1 MRKIHALLA
10 AAVLLSGAAQAQN
23 RPQITNGDFET
34 WTFDGVNLPNYFNSF
49 QTADGS
55 YASYGYDSSNRQVQ
69 RSTDTR
75 PGSAGQYSCHIWSR
89 LVEVKILGIT
99 IAKANAQGNLTTGRV
114 HAGSTSADGDNNFN
128 YSDRDGSNTLNGF
141 KNPCAMPFT
150 GKPDSLV
157 VWVKFT
163 PDGTD
168 TSNPYA
174 KISAT
179 IHSDYDYVDGA
190 TASSTSDSKYVV
202 AKAVNQTITK
212 TNGQWKRIS
221 IPFVYTNNGAEPKYI
236 LLTAT
241 TNAKAGKGGTND
253 HMYLDDITLVYNQSY
268 QLSIPAQG
276 WASMYLGFNAK
287 VPSNAKVYYVTELVA
302 GYAKLQ
308 EIPAGSVIPAN
319 TGVIVRSDAS
329 SVTFESSIMDP
340 VAVTGNILK
349 GRTTATGVNGRKFYV
364 LSPASTKERAVF
376 GLYQGT
382 GLGANKAY
390 IEAQ

>member
-1 MRKIHALLA
+1 MRKTIALLFA
-10 AAVLLSGAAQAQN
+10 AFLSIGTALAQN
-23 RPQITNGDFET
+23 NPQITNGDFET

-75 PGSAGQYSCHIWSR
+75 PGSTGQYSCHIWSR
-89 LVEVKILGIT
+89 LVEVKILFISVK
-99 IAKANAQGNLTTGRV
+99 AKAQGNLTTGRV
-114 HAGSTSADGDNNFN
+114 HAGSTSADGDNNYN
-128 YSDRDGSNTLNGF
+128 YSDRDGYNTLNGF

-157 VWVKFT
+157 AWVKFV

-168 TSNPYA
+168 TANPYA
-174 KISAT
+174 KITAT

-190 TASSTSDSKYVV
+190 TESSTSNSKYVV

-221 IPFVYTNNGAEPKYI
+221 IPFKYTNNGAEPKYI
-236 LLTAT
+236 LLTAA
-241 TNAKAGKGGTND
+241 TNSQPGKGGTND
-253 HMYLDDITLVYNQSY
+253 HMYLDDITLVYNRTY
-268 QLSIPAQG
+268 QLSIPSQG
-276 WASMYLGFNAK
+276 WASLCLGFNAK
-287 VPSNAKVYYVTELVA
+287 VPANAKVYYVTELVA

-308 EIPAGSVIPAN
+308 EIPADGVIPAN
-319 TGVIVRSDAS
+319 TGVIVRSDAAT
-329 SVTFESSIMDP
+329 VTFESSAMDP
-340 VAVTGNILK
+340 TAVTGNILK
-349 GRTTATGVNGRKFYV
+349 GRTTATGVNGRKYYV

-376 GLYQGT
+376 GLYQGNS
-382 GLGANKAY
+382 LGANKAY
-390 IEAQ
+390 IEAE